1 MNTPTKIQIH
11 SNLSDLAKAHQ
22 ELLAHFETTNAK
34 APAEGKPAPRES
46 VRSKS
51 HSASSTRRQGE

>member
-11 SNLSDLAKAHQ
+11 SNLSNLAKAHQ

-34 APAEGKPAPRES
+34 AHAEDKPAPHEGAR
-46 VRSKS
+46 VKTRS
-51 HSASSTRRQGE
+51 ATSTRRQGE